1 MAHNRLD
8 KCVYD
13 EALGVS
19 YVSKNNQYGKFEGSA
34 YCDMDDSDIKNKW
47 DGMRIAEFRCDRK
60 IQKAKAKEMTSRAK
74 GIQHAY
80 NVLKNTYGQSNEVVA
95 ALGRQAQIAHREA
108 KRETARYHEMRKD
121 GRAYIEGIV
130 NARRKFRE
138 KYPATLE

>member
-1 MAHNRLD
+1 MAHNRLGE
-8 KCVYD
+8 CVYD
-13 EALGVS
+13 EALGLS

-34 YCDMDDSDIKNKW
+34 YCDIDDSDIKNRW
-47 DGMRIAEFRCDRK
+47 DGMRIAEFRCDTK
-60 IQKAKAKEMTSRAK
+60 IQKAKAKEMTSRSK

-80 NVLKNTYGQSNEVVA
+80 NVLKNIYGQSNEVVA

-108 KRETARYHEMRKD
+108 KRETTRYHEMRKD